1 MTLSDYLRGLSNYPL
16 SEEALQ
22 SILSKRG
29 ASNATEYEVGSTL
42 ALLTTA
48 DLYRWLS
55 TAPDISQGG
64 QNYSLLYSTRE
75 KLLKLANGLYR
86 LAGEPESVVEEVK
99 AKARYGYKGER
110 L

>member
-1 MTLSDYLRGLSNYPL
+1 MTLSDYLRGLTNYPL

-29 ASNATEYEVGSTL
+29 AAYDANVLDDDQLLCL
-42 ALLTTA
+42 ATA
-48 DLYRWLS
+48 DVYRWLS

-64 QNYSLLYSTRE
+64 QSYSLSDNIREYYRKRARELYQ
-75 KLLKLANGLYR
+75 AG
-86 LAGEPESVVEEVK
+86 GEPVEEVK
-99 AKARYGYKGER
+99 AKVRYGYKGER

>member
-1 MTLSDYLRGLSNYPL
+1 MTLSEYLRGLTNYPV

-29 ASNATEYEVGSTL
+29 LDGKSTTTDDKL
-42 ALLTTA
+42 LCLTTA
-48 DLYRWLS
+48 DVYRWLS

-64 QNYSLLYSTRE
+64 QSYSLTDNIRE
-75 KLLKLANGLYR
+75 FYRKRANELYR
-86 LAGEPESVVEEVK
+86 EAGEPERVLEEHP
-99 AKARYGYKGER
+99 RYGYKGER

>member
-1 MTLSDYLRGLSNYPL
+1 MTLSEYLRGLTNYPV

-29 ASNATEYEVGSTL
+29 ATDRTQYDGKGQSIL
-42 ALLTTA
+42 AMA

-64 QNYSLLYSTRE
+64 QSYSLSDNIRE
-75 KLLKLANGLYR
+75 SYRRRANGLYR
-86 LAGEPESVVEEVK
+86 AGGEPESVLEEHP
-99 AKARYGYKGER
+99 RYGYKGER

>member
-1 MTLSDYLRGLSNYPL
+1 MTLSDYLRGLTNYPV

-22 SILSKRG
+22 SILGTRG
-29 ASNATEYEVGSTL
+29 LGGTDTTDSDQLRYLV
-42 ALLTTA
+42 TA

-64 QNYSLLYSTRE
+64 QSYSLSDFARE
-75 KLLKLANGLYR
+75 YYRRRANELYR
-86 LAGEPESVVEEVK
+86 AGDEPESVLEEHP
-99 AKARYGYKGER
+99 RYGYKGER

>member
-1 MTLSDYLRGLSNYPL
+1 MTLIDYLRGLTNYPL

-29 ASNATEYEVGSTL
+29 ATDNTQYDGKAQSLL
-42 ALLTTA
+42 AMA

-64 QNYSLLYSTRE
+64 QSYSLTDNIRE
-75 KLLKLANGLYR
+75 YYRKRANELYR
-86 LAGEPESVVEEVK
+86 EAGEPVEEVK
-99 AKARYGYKGER
+99 AKVQYGYKGDR

>member
-1 MTLSDYLRGLSNYPL
+1 MTLIDYLRGLTSYPV

-22 SILSKRG
+22 SILSARG
-29 ASNATEYEVGSTL
+29 AMDKTQYDGKAQSLL
-42 ALLTTA
+42 AMA

-64 QNYSLLYSTRE
+64 QSYSLSDNIRE
-75 KLLKLANGLYR
+75 YYRKRANELYR
-86 LAGEPESVVEEVK
+86 AGGEPVEEVT
-99 AKARYGYKGER
+99 AKVRYGYKGER

>member
-29 ASNATEYEVGSTL
+29 ASDKTEYEAGTPQS
-42 ALLTTA
+42 LLVAA
-48 DLYRWLS
+48 DLYHWLS

-64 QNYSLLYSTRE
+64 QSYSLSDFVRE
-75 KLLKLANGLYR
+75 YYRRRANELYR
-86 LAGEPESVVEEVK
+86 AGGEPESVLEEHP
-99 AKARYGYKGER
+99 RYGYKGDR

>member
-29 ASNATEYEVGSTL
+29 LDGKSTTTDDK
-42 ALLTTA
+42 LLCLVTA
-48 DLYRWLS
+48 DLYSWVAL
-55 TAPDISQGG
+55 APDISQGG
-64 QNYSLLYSTRE
+64 QSYSLSDNIRE
-75 KLLKLANGLYR
+75 YYRRRANELYR
-86 LAGEPESVVEEVK
+86 EADEPESVLEEHP
-99 AKARYGYKGER
+99 RYGYKGDR

>member
-1 MTLSDYLRGLSNYPL
+1 MTLSDFLRGLTSYPV

-29 ASNATEYEVGSTL
+29 ATDRTQYDGKAQSLL
-42 ALLTTA
+42 AMA

-55 TAPDISQGG
+55 TAPDLSQGG
-64 QNYSLLYSTRE
+64 QSYSLTDFARE
-75 KLLKLANGLYR
+75 YYRRRANELYR
-86 LAGEPESVVEEVK
+86 AGDEPESVLEEHP
-99 AKARYGYKGER
+99 RYGYKGDR

>member
-1 MTLSDYLRGLSNYPL
+1 MTLIDYLRGLTNYPV

-22 SILSKRG
+22 SILSARG
-29 ASNATEYEVGSTL
+29 ATDRTQYDGKAQSLL
-42 ALLTTA
+42 AMA

-64 QNYSLLYSTRE
+64 QSYSLSDNIRE
-75 KLLKLANGLYR
+75 YYRKRARELYR
-86 LAGEPESVVEEVK
+86 LAGEPVEEVK
-99 AKARYGYKGER
+99 AKVQYGYKGER

>member
-29 ASNATEYEVGSTL
+29 LDGKSTITDDKL
-42 ALLTTA
+42 RCLVTA
-48 DLYRWLS
+48 DLYSWLS
-55 TAPDISQGG
+55 LAPDISQGG
-64 QNYSLLYSTRE
+64 QSYSLSDNIREYYRKRARELYQ
-75 KLLKLANGLYR
+75 AG
-86 LAGEPESVVEEVK
+86 GEPVEEVK
-99 AKARYGYKGER
+99 AKVRYGYKGER

>member
-1 MTLSDYLRGLSNYPL
+1 MTLSDYLRGLTNYPL

-29 ASNATEYEVGSTL
+29 ASYDTNAIGDDQL
-42 ALLTTA
+42 LCLTTA
-48 DLYRWLS
+48 DVYRWLS

-64 QNYSLLYSTRE
+64 QSYSLSDNIRE
-75 KLLKLANGLYR
+75 YYRRRANELYR
-86 LAGEPESVVEEVK
+86 AGGEPESVLEEHP
-99 AKARYGYKGER
+99 RYGYKGER